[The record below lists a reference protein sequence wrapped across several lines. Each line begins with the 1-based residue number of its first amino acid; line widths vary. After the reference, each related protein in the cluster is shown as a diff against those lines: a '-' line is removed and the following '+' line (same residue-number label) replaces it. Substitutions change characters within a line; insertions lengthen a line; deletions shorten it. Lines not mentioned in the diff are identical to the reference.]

1 MQVKDFT
8 YELPQEL
15 IAQYPLEPR
24 DHSRLLVAVSY
35 THLTLP
41 TIRLV

>member
-15 IAQYPLEPR
+15 IAQYPLNR
-24 DHSRLLVAVSY
+24 AITQDCLL
-35 THLTLP
+35 
-41 TIRLV
+41 

>member
-24 DHSRLLVAVSY
+24 DHSRLLVLDKNTGAIE
-35 THLTLP
+35 H
-41 TIRLV
+41 R

>member
-15 IAQYPLEPR
+15 IG
-24 DHSRLLVAVSY
+24 AVSVG
-35 THLTLP
+35 TARSLK
-41 TIRLV
+41 IACCR

>member
-24 DHSRLLVAVSY
+24 DQDCLL
-35 THLTLP
+35 
-41 TIRLV
+41 

>member
-15 IAQYPLEPR
+15 MRSIRWNRAITQGC
-24 DHSRLLVAVSY
+24 LLF
-35 THLTLP
+35 
-41 TIRLV
+41 R